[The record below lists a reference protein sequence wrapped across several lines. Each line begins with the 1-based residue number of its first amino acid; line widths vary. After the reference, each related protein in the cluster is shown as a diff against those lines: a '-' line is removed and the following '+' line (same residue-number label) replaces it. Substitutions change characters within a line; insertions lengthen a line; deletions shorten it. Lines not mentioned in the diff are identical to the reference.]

1 MRNKINVL
9 EEDNRILSDL
19 TDDDLNECEAHD
31 AKYHNENISYL
42 IELKELEIQDEIL
55 IFQQQLYE
63 DQLSSTKTS
72 IEGIDSRMDEL
83 IASAK
88 AKKDEIILNKK
99 LKKDIEYQKT
109 YFNCITLSDEFDM
122 CNSVSNPNDNFFL
135 FETFNI
141 FICL

>member
-1 MRNKINVL
+1 MRNEINVL

-42 IELKELEIQDEIL
+42 EELKQLEIRDEIL
-55 IFQQQLYE
+55 IFQQRLYE
-63 DQLSSTKTS
+63 DQLHSTKTS
-72 IEGIDSRMDEL
+72 IEDIDSHIDKL
-83 IASAK
+83 IASVK
-88 AKKDEIILNKK
+88 VKSDEIILNKER
-99 LKKDIEYQKT
+99 KKNIEYQKT
-109 YFNCITLSDEFDM
+109 YSNCLILSDEFDM
-122 CNSVSNPNDNFFL
+122 CKSVSNPNDNFFL